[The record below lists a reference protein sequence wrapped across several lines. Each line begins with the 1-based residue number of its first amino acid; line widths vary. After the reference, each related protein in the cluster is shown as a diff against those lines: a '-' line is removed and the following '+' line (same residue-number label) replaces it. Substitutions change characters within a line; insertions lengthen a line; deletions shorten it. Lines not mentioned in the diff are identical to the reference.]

1 MGKRILI
8 VEDDS
13 EIASSIEFLL
23 RREGHDVEVVNN
35 VGDAIECVEE
45 FWPELAFIEIDLKG
59 RNGYELCRELRA
71 IPTEAPPYIIL
82 LSPALNDEVIAEGRA
97 VGADDFVQLPVVTLE
112 LLERVRPQLE
122 RAA

>member
-35 VGDAIECVEE
+35 VSDAIECVEE
-45 FWPELAFIEIDLKG
+45 FWPELAFIEIGLPD
-59 RNGYELCRELRA
+59 RSGYELCRELRA
-71 IPTEAPPYIIL
+71 IPTEAPPHIIL
-82 LSPALNDEVIAEGRA
+82 VSPDASDAVIAEGRA
-97 VGADDFVQLPVVTLE
+97 AGADDFVALPFVTLE
-112 LLERVRPQLE
+112 LLARVRPQLE
-122 RAA
+122 KAA